1 MLYVCMSVCVFVK
14 KLLFVREKVVLI
26 GLFIDLKVDA
36 NVCTCAYLPFILY
49 ILCQS
54 NMLYV

>member
-1 MLYVCMSVCVFVK
+1 MSVCVFVK